1 MIDAIE
7 SVLSKHLSEPLG
19 SKRKFS
25 VMLPLIKQGDE
36 WHILYEVRSKR
47 ISQPGETSFPG
58 GAVEAGETFKEA
70 AIRETME
77 ELNISRDCIKVLG
90 EINYIV
96 NEHAIIHCFVS
107 KLDLTVEEINFNQE
121 VASLFTIPLNYFLTN
136 RPTYYTSKFILEHPE
151 DFPYHLIPNGKDYRF
166 KVGGHLIPFYE
177 LNGHSL
183 WGYTASL
190 TDHFIDIITAKSE
203 IM

>member
-1 MIDAIE
+1 M
-7 SVLSKHLSEPLG
+7 LSKIRSAIQSYDPKIYG
-19 SKRKFS
+19 DVRKS
-25 VMLPLIKQGDE
+25 AVLLPLIKRKGE
-36 WHILYEVRSKR
+36 WHILYEVRSQAV
-47 ISQPGETSFPG
+47 SQAGDSSFPG
-58 GAVEAGETFKEA
+58 GGVEAGETFEEA

-77 ELNISRDCIKVLG
+77 ELNISRDCIEVLG